1 MKKIVLSI
9 FAMMSV
15 LTAMASEFTTAG
27 DGKTYTFTDLAEVSD
42 AVSAEGNVFTVN
54 DDITI
59 APSDVLTLNGGEQ
72 VKMANGV
79 CITIQGNANLNGNGA
94 SMFTRTDS
102 EAEPKGF
109 RVEGQLSASNVVF
122 EYMAIQ
128 QVSSEPLMLDACTFR
143 YATTKLTSTAAIAFS
158 TSNSGNVINN
168 CQFIKCQSSAIGGA
182 LNYANGMT
190 ITNCLFFDNNTEN
203 TNKPQVNLIS
213 GGNDPIIISGCTFIG
228 TGRDMVGGI
237 GFMNY
242 MNQGT
247 NEIVIE
253 NNVIQGH
260 RYGMT
265 AYSYAPLDII
275 INNNKIIDNKY
286 ESDPN
291 NGGSGISLYDMGE
304 GSLKASASGNYIS
317 GNLWGVTVL
326 GAPDYICFGNLDDE
340 ESTCLGGNIFANNGN
355 NGVAYDFFNN
365 TSNDLTIYAQ
375 GNIWGVDTQDKES
388 INTVVWDNEDEGGH
402 GSVIYFKD
410 GGTGINAIASAMPH
424 TSNIYDLQG
433 RIVNNNN
440 QKGIVI
446 KDGKKMVSP
455 LVK

>member
-1 MKKIVLSI
+1 MKKIVLSV

-15 LTAMASEFTTAG
+15 LTTMASEFTTAG
-27 DGKTYTFTDLAEVSD
+27 DGKTYTFATLAEASD

-59 APSDVLTLNGGEQ
+59 APTDVLMLQGGEQ
-72 VKMANGV
+72 VKMADGV
-79 CITIQGNANLNGNGA
+79 CITIQGTADLNAKGSA
-94 SMFTRTDS
+94 MFTRNGS
-102 EAEPKGF
+102 EAEPKGI

-128 QVSSEPLMLDACTFR
+128 YVSSEPLLLDACTFR
-143 YATTKLTSTAAIAFS
+143 YATTKMTSTAAIAFS

-168 CQFIKCQSSAIGGA
+168 CQFIQCQSSAIGGA

-190 ITNCLFFDNNTEN
+190 ISNCFFYDNNTEN

-213 GGNDPIIISGCTFIG
+213 GGDEPIIISGCTFIG
-228 TGRDMVGGI
+228 TGRNMVGGL

-247 NEIVIE
+247 NEIIIE

-265 AYSYAPLDII
+265 AYSYAPLDVT
-275 INNNKIIDNKY
+275 INNNKFVDNKY

-291 NGGSGISLYDMGE
+291 AGGSGISLYDMGA

-326 GAPDYICFGNLDDE
+326 GAPEYICFGNLDDE
-340 ESTCLGGNIFANNGN
+340 ESTCLGGNIFAENGN

-375 GNIWGVDTQDKES
+375 GNIWGVETQDKES
-388 INTVVWDNEDEGGH
+388 INTVVWDSEDAGGH

-410 GGTGINAIASAMPH
+410 NATGINAIAPA
-424 TSNIYDLQG
+424 TTQKGNTYDLQG
-433 RIVNNNN
+433 RIANDV

-446 KDGKKMVSP
+446 KDGKKMISP
-455 LVK
+455 SVK